1 MKLKPGYLML
11 FASVILVFL
20 FFLPIWSITLEAP
33 QYPEGLGL
41 SIYINKIDG
50 QKEGALQSINELN
63 HYIGMKAIIP
73 GAIPELKIMPFFIAL
88 MILFGVITAIFKKNY
103 LIMIWI
109 GIFIVASAVGIY
121 DFYKWEYDY
130 GHNLSPK
137 AIIKVPGMFY
147 QPPLIGAKQ
156 LLNFRAFSMP
166 DIGAYIAA
174 SSIITAFLSFMLNK
188 KKVCKHIQKLQ
199 EKVAS

>member
-1 MKLKPGYLML
+1 MML
-11 FASVILVFL
+11 FASLILVL
-20 FFLPIWSITLEAP
+20 LYFFPIWSISLEAP

-41 SIYINKIDG
+41 SIFINKIDG
-50 QKEGALQSINELN
+50 QKEGDLQSINGLN
-63 HYIGMKAIIP
+63 HYIGMKAIKPESI
-73 GAIPELKIMPFFIAL
+73 AELKIMPFFIAF
-88 MILFGVITAIFKKNY
+88 MILFGVLSAVFKKNY
-103 LIMIWI
+103 LILLWI

-130 GHNLSPK
+130 GHNLSPM
-137 AIIKVPGMFY
+137 AIIKVPGMTY

-174 SSIITAFLSFMLNK
+174 GSIILAFFSFILNK

-199 EKVAS
+199 EKVTS